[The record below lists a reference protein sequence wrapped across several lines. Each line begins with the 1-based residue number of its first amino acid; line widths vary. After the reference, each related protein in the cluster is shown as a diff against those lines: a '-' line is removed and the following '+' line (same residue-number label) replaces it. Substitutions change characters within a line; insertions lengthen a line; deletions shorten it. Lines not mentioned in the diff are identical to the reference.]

1 MPQASLLTNLSMPTT
16 VSGAPF
22 GYDLLAFQE
31 ALEQAGGMGIYVAR
45 DDKTATAALKLAE
58 FNRPAMDAVLLPGW
72 DILPYDRMSPSPAVA
87 SQRCAALARIA
98 QADPGGRPLLVVTTG
113 SSLIQRVPPRQT
125 MARASFSVVV
135 GELVDEKAL
144 TDYLNINGYSR
155 TSTVRERGDYSVR
168 GGIIDIYPPTS
179 LEPVRLDLFGD
190 TLDQLKAF
198 DPETQVSSR
207 KLNSATLD
215 CSR

>member
-1 MPQASLLTNLSMPTT
+1 
-16 VSGAPF
+16 
-22 GYDLLAFQE
+22 
-31 ALEQAGGMGIYVAR
+31 MGIYVAR

-98 QADPGGRPLLVVTTG
+98 QAEPGGRPLLVVTTG

-135 GELVDEKAL
+135 GELVDDPQAFLGRLQPVGRRVGRPEYRLKRPGHVIIPSVFGPRKPGAPAFPDAGQRWPL
-144 TDYLNINGYSR
+144 SAPGADSASGRTRTRSVYLDR
-155 TSTVRERGDYSVR
+155 R
-168 GGIIDIYPPTS
+168 
-179 LEPVRLDLFGD
+179 
-190 TLDQLKAF
+190 
-198 DPETQVSSR
+198 
-207 KLNSATLD
+207 
-215 CSR
+215 